1 MMSGA
6 DLRASVDQFLLQG
19 LDRPVQLLVVT
30 KRHEE
35 VEDLIRELADVK
47 EQLKRSNE
55 EFYRMSI
62 YADLYI
68 RALDDL
74 RECESLLRNAGVK
87 VDIRSLRSPLK

>member
-1 MMSGA
+1 MSGE
-6 DLRASVDQFLLQG
+6 DLRAQVDRFLLDG

-35 VEDLIRELADVK
+35 VEKLIMELADLR

-74 RECESLLRNAGVK
+74 RECERLLRDVGVK
-87 VDIRSLRSPLK
+87 VDIQSLRSPFK

>member
-1 MMSGA
+1 MTE
-6 DLRASVDQFLLQG
+6 DLRSQVDRFLLDG
-19 LDRPVQLLVVT
+19 LDHPVQLLVVT

-35 VEDLIRELADVK
+35 VEKLIMELADLR

-55 EFYRMSI
+55 EFYRMSV

-74 RECESLLRNAGVK
+74 RECERLLRDLGVK

>member
-1 MMSGA
+1 MS
-6 DLRASVDQFLLQG
+6 DQIRAQVDHFLLDG
-19 LDRPVQLLVVT
+19 LDHPVQLLVVT

-35 VEDLIRELADVK
+35 VEKLIGELEDLR

-55 EFYRMSI
+55 EFYRMSV

-74 RECESLLRNAGVK
+74 RECESLLRDLGVK